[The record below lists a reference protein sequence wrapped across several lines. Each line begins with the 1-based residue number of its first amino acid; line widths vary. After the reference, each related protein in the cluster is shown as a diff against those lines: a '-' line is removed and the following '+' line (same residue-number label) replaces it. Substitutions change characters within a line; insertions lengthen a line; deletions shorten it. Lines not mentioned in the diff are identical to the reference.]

1 MSSLE
6 FIRDRPLLVCLARN
20 LAHPARYRKDHSGRR
35 VTARY
40 LRQQFDV
47 VEICRD
53 WLVAHNNK
61 ALLQSLKPEGID

>member
-1 MSSLE
+1 MT
-6 FIRDRPLLVCLARN
+6 
-20 LAHPARYRKDHSGRR
+20 R

-61 ALLQSLKPEGID
+61 ALLESLKPGDGP